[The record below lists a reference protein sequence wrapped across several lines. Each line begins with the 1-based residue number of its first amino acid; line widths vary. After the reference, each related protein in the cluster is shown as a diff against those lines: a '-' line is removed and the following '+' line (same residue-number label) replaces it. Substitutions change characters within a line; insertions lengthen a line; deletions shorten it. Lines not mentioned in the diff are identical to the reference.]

1 MPLMFTPE
9 FVVPEE
15 GKVVLVASHFVA
27 TDVALRLSVDFVRA
41 RIENGRKHLP
51 AELQQFEVHFDLR
64 GQALPEGTLK
74 SIDAALGDVCTVVVR
89 TS

>member
-1 MPLMFTPE
+1 MFTPE
-9 FVVPEE
+9 FVVQEQ

-27 TDVALRLSVDFVRA
+27 TEAALRLSVEFVRA

-64 GQALPEGTLK
+64 GQTLPKGTVE
-74 SIDAALGDVCTVVVR
+74 SIDAALDDVCTLVVR